1 MNCRKC
7 SHAPALQQAGKYPD
21 GSVQMLCGCCH
32 ADGGVLHHCSHD
44 LFSVQPRWLP
54 LLLAGIGIVCP
65 KCKQVYDLG
74 VKIEP
79 VNPEAGET
87 LKAVGLFVGIV
98 VLLGVVADIFQG
110 KKRRR

>member
-1 MNCRKC
+1 
-7 SHAPALQQAGKYPD
+7 
-21 GSVQMLCGCCH
+21 
-32 ADGGVLHHCSHD
+32 
-44 LFSVQPRWLP
+44 
-54 LLLAGIGIVCP
+54 
-65 KCKQVYDLG
+65 
-74 VKIEP
+74 